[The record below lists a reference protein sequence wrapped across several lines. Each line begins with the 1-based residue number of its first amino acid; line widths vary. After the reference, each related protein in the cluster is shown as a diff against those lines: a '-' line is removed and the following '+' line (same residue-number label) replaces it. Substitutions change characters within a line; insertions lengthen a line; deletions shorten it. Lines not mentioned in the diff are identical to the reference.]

1 MAETINCNDFSRILY
16 TATLA
21 GAYEP
26 PFACQVYESN
36 EFSKACSVIAVNESG
51 ISVHEFPNRAAAQEY
66 LASRIL
72 FHLQGGDPALEKD
85 GIQNER
91 IEWDDAIG

>member
-1 MAETINCNDFSRILY
+1 MAETINCRDFSHILY

-26 PFACQVYESN
+26 PFACQIYESN
-36 EFSKACSVIAVNESG
+36 ELTRACSVIAVNESG

-72 FHLQGGDPALEKD
+72 FHLQGGDSALEKD

>member
-51 ISVHEFPNRAAAQEY
+51 ISVHEFPNRVAAQEY
-66 LASRIL
+66 LAGRIL
-72 FHLQGGDPALEKD
+72 FHMQGGESVSEKG
-85 GIQNER
+85 GIRNER
-91 IEWDDAIG
+91 VEWTETL

>member
-66 LASRIL
+66 MAGRIL
-72 FHLQGGDPALEKD
+72 FHLQGGESASEKG
-85 GIQNER
+85 GIRNER
-91 IEWDDAIG
+91 VEWNETL